1 MIRNKKQRSIRV
13 VLSAGFVVPILMLV
27 ALGVISYTTASQTI
41 MTKYEDSSKNTI
53 LAMSMYADTLAN
65 GLSSRT
71 LEQVNNSDMQ
81 SYYSTYSDNKDP
93 EWISLYTN
101 SKGKL
106 IQMYNTTDYMS
117 NYYTIPKKGS
127 EINSLTQDLGKDAYN
142 RFLDSDIGIQF
153 KENVSKKNGWFGHH
167 TVIDEIR
174 GSDGEDYAFTYVQK
188 FIKSDTFLVV
198 DWSMKSVEDIL
209 SKIDFG
215 ENSISALISSDGREI
230 ARIRRMGEN

>member
-127 EINSLTQDLGKDAYN
+127 EIN
-142 RFLDSDIGIQF
+142 
-153 KENVSKKNGWFGHH
+153 
-167 TVIDEIR
+167 
-174 GSDGEDYAFTYVQK
+174 
-188 FIKSDTFLVV
+188 
-198 DWSMKSVEDIL
+198 
-209 SKIDFG
+209 
-215 ENSISALISSDGREI
+215 
-230 ARIRRMGEN
+230 